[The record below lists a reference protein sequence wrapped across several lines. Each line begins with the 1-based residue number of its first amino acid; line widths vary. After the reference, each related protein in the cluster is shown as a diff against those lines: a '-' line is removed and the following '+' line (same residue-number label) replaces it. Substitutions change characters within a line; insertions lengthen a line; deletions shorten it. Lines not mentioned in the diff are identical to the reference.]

1 MVVEA
6 EEGRIGK
13 TERTLPT
20 TLGGLILIYPTALT
34 KHQNQIHEKPRGIEE
49 RRWGEVTGVGW
60 WCRRRWLGTVT
71 GGGEVVQ
78 NLEFKCQERAIHEL
92 QRQTWYKQQLDVLV
106 GPCLK
111 KQGLNLVLSSPS
123 LFTTPLGN
131 LQVNLYTCN
140 YFHVLPGTLKFELLE
155 TEVSKTNAWK
165 HWSCKKKGPYY
176 QLALKYKD
184 TLDGANKMVP

>member
-92 QRQTWYKQQLDVLV
+92 QRQTWYK
-106 GPCLK
+106 
-111 KQGLNLVLSSPS
+111 
-123 LFTTPLGN
+123 
-131 LQVNLYTCN
+131 
-140 YFHVLPGTLKFELLE
+140 
-155 TEVSKTNAWK
+155 
-165 HWSCKKKGPYY
+165 
-176 QLALKYKD
+176 
-184 TLDGANKMVP
+184 